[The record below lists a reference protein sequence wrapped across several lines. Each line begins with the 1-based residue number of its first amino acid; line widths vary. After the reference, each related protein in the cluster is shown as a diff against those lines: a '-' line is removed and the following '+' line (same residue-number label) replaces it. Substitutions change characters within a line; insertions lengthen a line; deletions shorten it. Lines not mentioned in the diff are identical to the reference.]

1 MYIIMLYYYKILD
14 SMEIRNI
21 LFIYFFGVAARIDT
35 SPAIR
40 EIVFIVT
47 LLVLSHY

>member
-1 MYIIMLYYYKILD
+1 
-14 SMEIRNI
+14 MEIRNI
-21 LFIYFFGVAARIDT
+21 LFIFFGVAARIDT

-47 LLVLSHY
+47 LLVLSHYWYLYLKKKEIPNKSN

>member
-1 MYIIMLYYYKILD
+1 
-14 SMEIRNI
+14 MEIRNI

-47 LLVLSHY
+47 LLVLSHYWYLYLKKKNTKQI